1 MTEKPDTRVVKLEDE
16 RLQQRD
22 RRIAELRREL
32 DEARDLVRRMQEHV
46 EDRSGI
52 DRWIEALG
60 EDWTPFMK
68 RDVIPR
74 RLNVLLEDKAKLLK
88 EAKGLIAKE

>member
-1 MTEKPDTRVVKLEDE
+1 
-16 RLQQRD
+16 
-22 RRIAELRREL
+22 
-32 DEARDLVRRMQEHV
+32 MQEHV

-74 RLNVLLEDKAKLLK
+74 RLNVLLEDKATLLK